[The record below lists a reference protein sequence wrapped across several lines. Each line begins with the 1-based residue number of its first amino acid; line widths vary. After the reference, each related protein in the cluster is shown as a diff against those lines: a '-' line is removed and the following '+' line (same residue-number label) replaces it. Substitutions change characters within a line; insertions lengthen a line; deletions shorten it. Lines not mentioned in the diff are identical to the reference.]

1 MINKVL
7 FNIQHIKGF
16 QLYVNHEDNWWT
28 YIPKGTKKTFKLF
41 WCIPLFSYT
50 TKEDK
55 WQYHVWGDK
64 YTRQEMLEEMMLAP
78 NQMINED
85 MKVVDKPF
93 VCIWFNNDK
102 PTKEGATIRKYF
114 DTKEEALEY
123 HTKIVDICK
132 ENNIKLQN
140 SDFNYEN

>member
-1 MINKVL
+1 MENKIL
-7 FNIQHIKGF
+7 FNIQQIKEF
-16 QLYVNHEDNWWT
+16 KVYVNYEDMWWT

-55 WQYHVWGDK
+55 WQYNVWGDK
-64 YTRQEMLEEMMLAP
+64 YTRQEMIDKQLLD
-78 NQMINED
+78 NQIINEEG
-85 MKVVDKPF
+85 KVVNKPF
-93 VCIWFNNDK
+93 VCIWFTNDK
-102 PTKEGATIRKYF
+102 PSIYDATICKHF
-114 DTKEEALEY
+114 NTKEEAMEY
-123 HTKIVDICK
+123 HSKIVKICK

>member
-1 MINKVL
+1 MENKVL

-16 QLYVNHEDNWWT
+16 KLCVNHEDNWWT

-50 TKEDK
+50 TKEDR
-55 WQYHVWGDK
+55 WQYDVWGDK
-64 YTRQEMLEEMMLAP
+64 YTRQEMIDNHLFD
-78 NQMINED
+78 NQIINEEG
-85 MKVVDKPF
+85 KVVKKPF
-93 VCIWFNNDK
+93 VCIWFTNDK
-102 PTKEGATIRKYF
+102 PSIHDATICKYF
-114 DTKEEALEY
+114 DTKKEALEY

-140 SDFNYEN
+140 SDLNYEN